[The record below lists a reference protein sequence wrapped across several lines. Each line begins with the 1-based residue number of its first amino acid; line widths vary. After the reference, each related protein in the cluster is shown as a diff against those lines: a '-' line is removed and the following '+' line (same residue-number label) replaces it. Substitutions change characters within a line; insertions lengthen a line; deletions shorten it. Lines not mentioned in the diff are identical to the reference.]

1 MFNQSSKR
9 PKTEWQ
15 LSEFLPEVL
24 GKKKNVWRNIRA
36 NIIAVQQRQKCREG
50 RKKNLSR
57 WKVSKTL
64 FFQKKWINA
73 DWPREPAIQGG
84 ITLHLQLRSPLD
96 SCFPTWGP
104 SHSTQHP
111 LYCQLLLSK
120 KAGKEKGDGRDDK
133 IQNHYDSSV
142 HKPKFSF
149 HHFLLR
155 QQKWMLRRKGF
166 FFFLPST
173 LRISCL
179 VESRNDLY
187 YPLLVSFLARHTS
200 GLIVSSW

>member
-1 MFNQSSKR
+1 MAAVWIPAQSL
-9 PKTEWQ
+9 TE
-15 LSEFLPEVL
+15 
-24 GKKKNVWRNIRA
+24 KKYVWRNIRA

-73 DWPREPAIQGG
+73 DWPREPAIHGG
-84 ITLHLQLRSPLD
+84 ITLHLQLHSPLD
-96 SCFPTWGP
+96 SCFSTWDP

-120 KAGKEKGDGRDDK
+120 KAGKEKGGGRGDK
-133 IQNHYDSSV
+133 TQNHYDSSV

-149 HHFLLR
+149 HHFLLW

-166 FFFLPST
+166 FF
-173 LRISCL
+173 
-179 VESRNDLY
+179 
-187 YPLLVSFLARHTS
+187 SFL
-200 GLIVSSW
+200 VP